1 MKRVF
6 LGVTGASGAVYAK
19 DLIEQ
24 LPTHGCELHLC
35 ITPDALINI
44 NLELQKDYRSPEDF
58 LADIGTDATLHD
70 YKNFAAPVS
79 SGSFKVD
86 SYIVAPASMGFV
98 GRAAGGISS
107 NLIERCA
114 DVAMKERRKLIV
126 LFREMPLNLI
136 HLENMALL
144 TRAGAVILP
153 AAPAF
158 YHNPTEIGQLISF
171 VTGKIFDIME
181 IEHSIYKRWGETPE
195 SM

>member
-1 MKRVF
+1 MRRVF

-24 LPTHGCELHLC
+24 LPKHGCELHLC

-44 NLELQKDYRSPEDF
+44 NLELQKDYKTAEDF
-58 LADIGTDATLHD
+58 LADIGTDSTLLD

-114 DVAMKERRKLIV
+114 DVAMKERRKLII

-171 VTGKIFDIME
+171 VTGKIFDIIE
-181 IEHSIYKRWGETPE
+181 IEHNLYKRWGETPE

>member
-19 DLIEQ
+19 DLIEK
-24 LPTHGCELHLC
+24 LPLHGCELHLC
-35 ITPDALINI
+35 ITSDAIINI
-44 NLELQKDYRSPEDF
+44 NLELQKNYQSAEEF
-58 LADIGTDATLHD
+58 LSDISADATLHD
-70 YKNFAAPVS
+70 CRNFAAPVS

-98 GRAAGGISS
+98 GRAAGGVSS

-114 DVAMKERRKLIV
+114 DVAMKERRKLVI

-136 HLENMALL
+136 HLENLTLL

-158 YHNPTEIGQLISF
+158 YHNPTKIDELISF
-171 VTGKIFDIME
+171 VTGKIFDIIE
-181 IEHSIYKRWGETPE
+181 IEHNLYNRWGEKPE
-195 SM
+195 SV